1 MIETIKKSM
10 KGMILYTIIMLVI
23 GIIFAVNPGTSINIM
38 NMFIAVVAM
47 LIGGYFVFD
56 YIRTPRENK
65 LLSFSLAF
73 GIVLIGIGLFI
84 FVNPEALTKFAI
96 KLVGII
102 LIVKAIYKLQ
112 IALNIRK
119 VSRAW
124 KYNLLVSLLTLTM
137 GLIMI
142 IYPDGTAEWFLR
154 VIGVFIALGAIG
166 ELAESAYVMGTIKDI
181 KEALTDDS
189 KEIPFEEK

>member
-23 GIIFAVNPGTSINIM
+23 GIILAVNPGTSIDIM
-38 NMFIAVVAM
+38 NMFIAVIAM
-47 LIGGYFVFD
+47 LIGGYFVYD

-84 FVNPEALTKFAI
+84 FVNPTALTKLVV
-96 KLVGII
+96 KLVGIV

-119 VSRAW
+119 ISKAW
-124 KYNLLVSLLTLTM
+124 KYNLLVALLTLTM

-142 IYPDGTAEWFLR
+142 IYTDGTVEWFLR
-154 VIGVFIALGAIG
+154 LIGIIIALGAIG
-166 ELAESAYVMGTIKDI
+166 ELIESAYVMGTIKEI
-181 KEALTDDS
+181 KEAITDDS
-189 KEIPFEEK
+189 KVIPFEEK

>member
-23 GIIFAVNPGTSINIM
+23 GIILAVNPGTSIDIM
-38 NMFIAVVAM
+38 NMFIAVIAM
-47 LIGGYFVFD
+47 LIGGYFVYD

-84 FVNPEALTKFAI
+84 FVNPTALTKLVV
-96 KLVGII
+96 KLVGIV

-119 VSRAW
+119 ISKAW
-124 KYNLLVSLLTLTM
+124 KYNLLVALLTLTM

-142 IYPDGTAEWFLR
+142 IYPDGTVEWFLR
-154 VIGVFIALGAIG
+154 LIGIIIALGAIG
-166 ELAESAYVMGTIKDI
+166 ELIESAYVMGTIKEI
-181 KEALTDDS
+181 KEAITDDS
-189 KEIPFEEK
+189 KVIPFEEK

>member
-23 GIIFAVNPGTSINIM
+23 GIILAVNPGTSIDIM
-38 NMFIAVVAM
+38 NMFIAVIAM
-47 LIGGYFVFD
+47 LIGGYFVYD

-84 FVNPEALTKFAI
+84 FVNPTALTKLVV
-96 KLVGII
+96 KLVGIV

-119 VSRAW
+119 ISKAW
-124 KYNLLVSLLTLTM
+124 KYNLLVALLTLTM

-142 IYPDGTAEWFLR
+142 IYPDGTVEWFLR
-154 VIGVFIALGAIG
+154 LIGIIIALGAVG
-166 ELAESAYVMGTIKDI
+166 ELIESAYVMGTIKEI
-181 KEALTDDS
+181 KEAITDDS
-189 KEIPFEEK
+189 KVIPFEEK

>member
-1 MIETIKKSM
+1 
-10 KGMILYTIIMLVI
+10 
-23 GIIFAVNPGTSINIM
+23 
-38 NMFIAVVAM
+38 MFIAVIAM
-47 LIGGYFVFD
+47 LIGGYFVYD

-84 FVNPEALTKFAI
+84 FVNPTALTKLVV
-96 KLVGII
+96 KLVGIV

-119 VSRAW
+119 ISKAW
-124 KYNLLVSLLTLTM
+124 KYNLLVALLTLTM

-142 IYPDGTAEWFLR
+142 IYPDGTVEWFLR
-154 VIGVFIALGAIG
+154 LIGIIIALGAVG
-166 ELAESAYVMGTIKDI
+166 ELIESAYVMGTIKEI
-181 KEALTDDS
+181 KEAITDDS
-189 KEIPFEEK
+189 KVIPFEEK

>member
-10 KGMILYTIIMLVI
+10 KGMILYTIIMLVV

-56 YIRTPRENK
+56 YIRTPRETK

-84 FVNPEALTKFAI
+84 FVNPDALVKFAI

-119 VSRAW
+119 VSKAW

-142 IYPDGTAEWFLR
+142 IYTDGTAEWFLR
-154 VIGVFIALGAIG
+154 VIGIFIALGAIG
-166 ELAESAYVMGTIKDI
+166 ELIESAYVMGTIKDI
-181 KEALTDDS
+181 KDAISSDS

>member
-23 GIIFAVNPGTSINIM
+23 GIILAVNPGTSIDIM
-38 NMFIAVVAM
+38 NMFIAVIAM
-47 LIGGYFVFD
+47 LIGGYFVYD

-84 FVNPEALTKFAI
+84 FVNPTALTKLVV
-96 KLVGII
+96 KLVGIV

-119 VSRAW
+119 ISKAW
-124 KYNLLVSLLTLTM
+124 KYNLLVALLTLTM

-142 IYPDGTAEWFLR
+142 IYPDGTVEWFLR
-154 VIGVFIALGAIG
+154 LIGIVIALGAIG
-166 ELAESAYVMGTIKDI
+166 ELIESAYVMGTIKEI
-181 KEALTDDS
+181 KEAITDDS
-189 KEIPFEEK
+189 KVIPFEEK

>member
-1 MIETIKKSM
+1 MIDSIKKSM
-10 KGMILYTIIMLVI
+10 KGMILYTIIMLAI
-23 GIIFAVNPGTSINIM
+23 GIIFAVNPSASINTM
-38 NMFIAVVAM
+38 NMFIAIIAM
-47 LIGGYFVFD
+47 LIGGYFIFD

-73 GIVLIGIGLFI
+73 GIVLMGIGLFI
-84 FVNPEALTKFAI
+84 FVNPGALIKFAI

-102 LIVKAIYKLQ
+102 LIVKGIYKLQ

-119 VSRAW
+119 ISKGW

-142 IYPDGTAEWFLR
+142 IYPEAAAETYLR
-154 VIGVFIALGAIG
+154 VIGIFIALGAVG
-166 ELAESAYVMGTIKDI
+166 ELVESAYVMGTIKDI
-181 KEALTDDS
+181 KEAVNSDV
-189 KEIPFEEK
+189 KEIPYEEK

>member
-10 KGMILYTIIMLVI
+10 KGMILYTIIMLVV
-23 GIIFAVNPGTSINIM
+23 GIIFAVNPGTSINVM
-38 NMFIAVVAM
+38 TGFIAVLAM
-47 LIGGYFVFD
+47 LLGGYFVFD

-84 FVNPEALTKFAI
+84 FLKRDALINFITVLI
-96 KLVGII
+96 GIV
-102 LIVKAIYKLQ
+102 LIVKAIYKFQ

-119 VSRAW
+119 LSKGW
-124 KYNLLVSLLTLTM
+124 KYNLLVALLTLTM
-137 GLIMI
+137 GLVLVL
-142 IYPDGTAEWFLR
+142 YPDGSAHAFLR
-154 VIGVFIALGAIG
+154 IVGIVIALGAIG
-166 ELAESAYVMGTIKDI
+166 ELVETAYVMGTIK
-181 KEALTDDS
+181 EATSEDKP